1 MAKALTVEQL
11 QKALPS
17 RKNTITQELVDV
29 INEVGK
35 EPEFQGE
42 SLLTVMLTHQGAMEK
57 HRASM
62 QDYIYALRFCAYLIT
77 EEDNIVNAYR
87 RAFADREFVYSRA
100 GCKSDSPEYAALTSA
115 ASRYRKSRLVT
126 DILTISQA
134 PLHIMFQGERFKAM
148 QVLADRMQNANYDKD
163 KIAAADALLKHTAPN
178 EKMKIELDVGI
189 GTNSSMQN
197 LTDQLAIMAA
207 RQQELLSK
215 GLSLVDVQKIGVS
228 LNIPSDIEEGEII
241 EHN

>member
-115 ASRYRKSRLVT
+115 ASRYRKSKLVT

-228 LNIPSDIEEGEII
+228 LNISSDIEEGVII

>member
-115 ASRYRKSRLVT
+115 ASRYRKSKLVT

>member
-115 ASRYRKSRLVT
+115 ASRYRKSKLVT

-228 LNIPSDIEEGEII
+228 LNIPSDIEEGVII

>member
-11 QKALPS
+11 QKALSS

-115 ASRYRKSRLVT
+115 ASRYRKSKLVT

-228 LNIPSDIEEGEII
+228 LNIPSDIEEGVII